1 MNFCVTS
8 NDHKETLE
16 ITYYFWKTLV
26 FFPSFFVK
34 SECASHIPI
43 KSDTPSYDSI
53 EMTNILRKFWQFF
66 SASLL
71 NYRLLSWASHWG
83 KNPKINPKIHILKTS
98 FLTKFTFQS
107 LIFHKI
113 RNFKIS
119 FFTKFTFSKTHFGQN
134 SQFQSLIFHK
144 IHIFQTSNSW

>member
-98 FLTKFTFQS
+98 FLTKFTFLKSHSWQ
-107 LIFHKI
+107 
-113 RNFKIS
+113 IS
-119 FFTKFTFSKTHFGQN
+119 HFEN
-134 SQFQSLIFHK
+134 LIFHK
-144 IHIFQTSNSW
+144 IHISEISIFTKFTFLKISIFTKFTF